1 MKLYQDEDA
10 ADAEPAQ
17 KSLILLWEFRPM
29 YLKKKIIII
38 PRCACPAGLAALVAA
53 LRRGVAGPVAVIGL
67 FKNK

>member
-17 KSLILLWEFRPM
+17 MSFILLWESRPM
-29 YLKKKIIII
+29 YFLKKVII
-38 PRCACPAGLAALVAA
+38 PRCACPAGLAVLVAA